1 MQAFIGVYLDP
12 FRSKPLRILDVGS
25 CIVLPDHPTYRTLLD
40 CPTWEYVGLD
50 VNDGLNVDVVVAEP
64 YRWDEIAADSV
75 DVVISGQALEHI
87 ELFWVTAFEIG
98 RVMRPGA
105 ITMLIAPSSGF
116 EHRFPV
122 DCWRFYRD
130 GMRSIADYLDFEVLE
145 AYTEWGRPDW
155 ADSILV
161 MRKPLWGEQERLVFD
176 RRRAWQQAAASGR
189 EPVVEA
195 AAPFAEP
202 SILSGVEGGRL
213 EFVLEDIRRTAM
225 SMTPAPDPIPVGPAV
240 PPGPRWR
247 RIARR
252 VLGRRGVSLVRRIR
266 ARRQVGA

>member
-12 FRSKPLRILDVGS
+12 FRSEPLRILDVGS
-25 CIVLPDHPTYRTLLD
+25 CIVLPGHPTYRTLLD
-40 CPTWEYVGLD
+40 CPTWEYTGLD
-50 VNDGLNVDVVVAEP
+50 VNEGLNVDVAVADP
-64 YRWDEIAADSV
+64 YRWDEIDADSF

-130 GMRSIADYLDFEVLE
+130 GMRAIADYLDFEVLE

-155 ADSILV
+155 ADSVLV
-161 MRKPLWGEQERLVFD
+161 MRKPLWGESERLVFD

-189 EPVVEA
+189 EPVVEKA
-195 AAPFAEP
+195 SPVP
-202 SILSGVEGGRL
+202 DSSILRGVEGGRL
-213 EFVLEDIRRTAM
+213 ELVLEDIRRTAM
-225 SMTPAPDPIPVGPAV
+225 SVPSVPEPAPVRSEAS
-240 PPGPRWR
+240 PGPRWR

-252 VLGRRGVSLVRRIR
+252 ILGRRGVSLVRRIR
-266 ARRQVGA
+266 SWRRVGV